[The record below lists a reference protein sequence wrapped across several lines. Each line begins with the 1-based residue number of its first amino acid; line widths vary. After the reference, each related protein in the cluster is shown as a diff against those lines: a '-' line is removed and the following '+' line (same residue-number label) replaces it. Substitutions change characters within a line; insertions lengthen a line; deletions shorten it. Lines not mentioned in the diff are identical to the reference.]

1 MSIFKGLQVGLIIK
15 GLVLFGLLI
24 ITSCSYEITYNKSD
38 KLDIMTT
45 IDTNN
50 IEYVMLPSLSSSSY
64 TTEEAKNRIHE
75 IYDMQL
81 SVKHFNWENSSNA
94 GGAIHINEND
104 EIEIYQFPTGLMYTG
119 RGVDT
124 SGDSVVFVARA
135 PKDTSIV
142 VGKKDIRKQ
151 LNGYYTYG
159 DDIGCVLIT
168 SEFDLKKSKSL
179 DLILDE
185 VFGRF
190 QIYYLK
196 RKE

>member
-1 MSIFKGLQVGLIIK
+1 MGKFKALQVGLIIK
-15 GLVLFGLLI
+15 GLALIGLLI
-24 ITSCSYEITYNKSD
+24 ITSCSQETTYNKSD

-50 IEYVMLPSLSSSSY
+50 VEYAMLPRPNTSRY
-64 TTEEAKNRIHE
+64 TTEDAKNRIHE

-81 SVKHFNWENSSNA
+81 SVKHFNWENPSTG
-94 GGAIHINEND
+94 GGAIHINKHD

-119 RGVDT
+119 SGVDT
-124 SGDSVVFVARA
+124 SGGSVVFVDRA

-142 VGKKDIRKQ
+142 VGKQDIQKQ

-159 DDIGCVLIT
+159 DAIGCILIT
-168 SEFDLKKSKSL
+168 SEFDLKKSKSI

-185 VFGRF
+185 GFD
-190 QIYYLK
+190 
-196 RKE
+196 

>member
-24 ITSCSYEITYNKSD
+24 IISCSQETTYNESD

-45 IDTNN
+45 IDTNAL
-50 IEYVMLPSLSSSSY
+50 EYVMLPSPNSSRY

-81 SVKHFNWENSSNA
+81 SVKHMNWENPSGV
-94 GGAIHINEND
+94 GGAIHINKHD
-104 EIEIYQFPTGLMYTG
+104 EIEIYQFPMGIMYMG
-119 RGVDT
+119 EGV
-124 SGDSVVFVARA
+124 SENGDSVVFVDFA
-135 PKDTSIV
+135 PKDTVIV
-142 VGKKDIRKQ
+142 VNKTEI
-151 LNGYYTYG
+151 LNQIQGFG
-159 DDIGCVLIT
+159 SGMAERVLIT
-168 SEFDLKKSKSL
+168 SEFDLKKSQSIS
-179 DLILDE
+179 LILEE
-185 VFGRF
+185 VFRPGF